1 MNFIKESF
9 SYKVTLLGG
18 NELLVEGH
26 KGLSYYTEKEIV
38 IRIKGKKFFVKG
50 ESLYVKEINEDELLV
65 CGRILSF
72 GVVE

>member
-1 MNFIKESF
+1 
-9 SYKVTLLGG
+9 
-18 NELLVEGH
+18 H
-26 KGLSYYTEKEIV
+26 KGLSYYTEREIV